1 MSIYLQ
7 VSYGF
12 NINVDKAMSCDLI
25 EHVVKKREAGIT
37 SEFTGAIE
45 IHGNTDLRFIRVSL
59 DTCLALFIVAHSRA
73 HAAALKRFKV
83 HIIGP
88 ALNY

>member
-7 VSYGF
+7 VSDSL

-37 SEFTGAIE
+37 IKFTGAIE

-59 DTCLALFIVAHSRA
+59 DTRFALFIVAHSRA
-73 HAAALKRFKV
+73 HAAALKRFMDR
-83 HIIGP
+83 IIGL